1 MANLQYDQAQLIEL
15 VRQHALQF
23 GDFTLA
29 SGKKASF
36 YLDCRC
42 VTLHP
47 QGANQIA
54 AGLLESLNSS
64 CFGKFP
70 DAIGGMSIGA
80 DPITASCVFFAGHL
94 GIDLRGFMV
103 RKETKQHGMG
113 KQVEGPIQSG
123 MTCVIVEDVVTTGAS
138 AIAAIEA
145 VERVGMKVIGVM
157 AVLDRLDGGRE
168 AIESRGYPLLTLM
181 TLKDLGLKE
190 ADPC

>member
-1 MANLQYDQAQLIEL
+1 MPNLEYNQTKLIEL

-29 SGKKASF
+29 SGKKATF

-47 QGANQIA
+47 QGAIQIA
-54 AGLLESLNSS
+54 AGFLTALSNN
-64 CFGKFP
+64 CFGSFP

-80 DPITASCVFFAGHL
+80 DPITAACSVVAGQN
-94 GIDLRGFMV
+94 GKDLRGFMV
-103 RKETKQHGMG
+103 RKEMKQHGMG
-113 KQVEGPIQSG
+113 KQVEGPIAEG
-123 MTCVIVEDVVTTGAS
+123 MTCVVVEDVVTTGGS

-157 AVLDRLDGGRE
+157 AVLDRLDGGKE
-168 AIESRGYPLLTLM
+168 AIEGRGYPLHTLL
-181 TLKDLGLKE
+181 TLKDLGLK
-190 ADPC
+190 

>member
-1 MANLQYDQAQLIEL
+1 MPNLEYNQNRLIEL

-29 SGKKASF
+29 SGKKATF

-47 QGANQIA
+47 EGANQIA
-54 AGLLESLNSS
+54 AGMLQALHEN
-64 CFGKFP
+64 CFGQFP
-70 DAIGGMSIGA
+70 NAIGGMSIGA
-80 DPITASCVFFAGHL
+80 DPITAACAVVAGQT

-123 MTCVIVEDVVTTGAS
+123 MTCVVVEDVVTTGAS

-157 AVLDRLDGGRE
+157 SVLDRLDGGRE
-168 AIESRGYPLLTLM
+168 AIEGRGYPLRTLL
-181 TLKDLGLKE
+181 TLKDLGLK
-190 ADPC
+190 